1 MAEFFLTYEHK
12 LIKNGYSLTEV
23 MYGVINMQV
32 ELGVVKSEQ
41 LDSVVAETR
50 QKYTYVWTR
59 MEIRSILKSL
69 GVKCTTVKLQTT

>member
-1 MAEFFLTYEHK
+1 MTYEHK

>member
-1 MAEFFLTYEHK
+1 MAEFFLTYEKK
-12 LIKNGYSLTEV
+12 LTKSGYSSTEV

-32 ELGVVKSEQ
+32 ELGVVKSEA
-41 LDSVVAETR
+41 LEKVAVETR

-69 GVKCTTVKLQTT
+69 GVTCTTVKLQTT